1 MYQISGQIIHGHSF
15 AVPLETVE
23 FITVRLNEETGEY
36 WLKMHLPSSKEIRI
50 RVSNTELNSIMG
62 EWAMAKGN
70 DVYPE
75 FNGDKNE
82 LENGN
87 KRRR

>member
-1 MYQISGQIIHGHSF
+1 MYQISGQIIHSHSF

-23 FITVRLNEETGEY
+23 FLTVRLNEETGEY

-50 RVSNTELNSIMG
+50 KVSEAEVNSILG
-62 EWAMAKGN
+62 EWAMSKGN

-82 LENGN
+82 LEYRKN
-87 KRRR
+87 RR

>member
-1 MYQISGQIIHGHSF
+1 MYQISGQIIHSHSF
-15 AVPLETVE
+15 AVSLETVE
-23 FITVRLNEETGEY
+23 FLTVRKNEETGEY

-50 RVSNTELNSIMG
+50 KVNKSEVNSIMG

-87 KRRR
+87 KRRK